1 MVKFDRD
8 MRAMARK
15 ADGNGLLVVILLG
28 CSITT
33 GMLADGAAFS
43 GAPLCLHA
51 PRLVSLYQK
60 CLPVSFH
67 QKCLPPMRICMSGHV
82 ETHRQALLRAF
93 DQQLI
98 LAPLTRG
105 GNLPF
110 RRLCAVRRRF
120 ALVCVRAGLSLAAAH
135 SDKRAL

>member
-1 MVKFDRD
+1 MVKFDRAAVGHG
-8 MRAMARK
+8 RAMARK
-15 ADGNGLLVVILLG
+15 ADGNGLLVAILLG
-28 CSITT
+28 CSITA
-33 GMLADGAAFS
+33 GMPADGTAFA
-43 GAPLCLHA
+43 GAPLRLHA
-51 PRLVSLYQK
+51 PKLESLYQQ
-60 CLPVSFH
+60 CLPVSFY

-110 RRLCAVRRRF
+110 RRLCAVRCRF
-120 ALVCVRAGLSLAAAH
+120 ALVCARGLAA
-135 SDKRAL
+135 RGCTF